1 MRGFFA
7 NAFIEQNYVRKILVR
22 ILQKIYKFGDWQLQ
36 LIDERPYA
44 LEVVHR
50 CNKYLLGIE
59 KPIVVEVGAGIGEII
74 QNISKNKAG
83 KYAYDIN
90 FRNIKASRIMNPG
103 INYQKGTFEDVK
115 IGKIDCFIMVNFI
128 HLLSEEILS
137 EQIKAVLQKNDVSLF
152 VMDTFNN
159 NENTCYTYS
168 HDGNKLFDDEY
179 YLQYKSRGFQASGD
193 ARRYIEYW
201 VKKSD

>member
-1 MRGFFA
+1 MQGIFA
-7 NAFIEQNYVRKILVR
+7 NAFIEENYARKILVKV
-22 ILQKIYKFGDWQLQ
+22 LQKIYKFGDWQLS

-50 CNKYLLGIE
+50 CNKYLLGID
-59 KPIVVEVGAGIGEII
+59 KPVVVEVGAGIGEII
-74 QNISKNKAG
+74 SNISKNKAR

-90 FRNIKASRIMNPG
+90 VRNIKASRIMNPG
-103 INYQKGTFEDVK
+103 INYQRGTFEDVK

-128 HLLSEEILS
+128 HLLSEETLGK
-137 EQIKAVLQKNDVSLF
+137 QNNAVLQKNDVSLF
-152 VMDTFNN
+152 VLDTFNN

-168 HDGNKLFDDEY
+168 HNGNKLFGKGY
-179 YLQYKSRGFQASGD
+179 YLYHKSKGFQASGD